1 MTNFETYQRKFLKL
15 ELARIDKEATTPHP
29 QAEFFSFR
37 ADSLPAEEIARRF
50 VEILRL
56 IDTHI
61 ELVPPSGRLL
71 RGEHSIREADDFW
84 RPLLPEWFT
93 SQFSIDSD
101 GAGLGFDL
109 AGLSGK
115 EIERRLQA
123 SEKAATASPGSLAIF
138 LSDFA
143 LAERC
148 WFYAGHRISGK
159 HLDIAIERSEEPS
172 STFSLIMLVKH
183 CGGTEAGDREN
194 SSSRSWLGRLLGK

>member
-1 MTNFETYQRKFLKL
+1 MTNFEIYQRKYLKL
-15 ELARIDKEATTPHP
+15 ELARIDKGETTPHP
-29 QAEFFSFR
+29 QAEVFSFL
-37 ADSLPAEEIARRF
+37 ADSLPAEDMARRF

-61 ELVPPSGRLL
+61 EFVPPSNRLL
-71 RGEHSIREADDFW
+71 HSEHSIREADDFW

-93 SQFSIDSD
+93 SQFGTDSD
-101 GAGLGFDL
+101 GTGLGFDL

-123 SEKAATASPGSLAIF
+123 SEKAATPSSGSLAMF

-143 LAERC
+143 LSERC
-148 WFYAGHRISGK
+148 WFYAGYRINGK

-183 CGGTEAGDREN
+183 CGGTEVGNREN
-194 SSSRSWLGRLLGK
+194 SSSRSWLGRLIGR